1 MPDAGSH
8 SNACSTPRRRL
19 HDRACLV
26 TIQPMKSKS
35 ASRAG
40 LFEDLG
46 RLTLRVGFG
55 VLIMFHGMYKVR
67 NGVGAIQ
74 ASLVAE
80 GLPPVLAYGVYMG
93 ELVAPSLI
101 ILGAF
106 TRPAAMV
113 LAFTMLTAM
122 YLMCA
127 DQFGALTGRGGWG
140 VVAA

>member
-1 MPDAGSH
+1 
-8 SNACSTPRRRL
+8 
-19 HDRACLV
+19 
-26 TIQPMKSKS
+26 MKSKS

-55 VLIMFHGMYKVR
+55 VLIMFHGVYKVR

-74 ASLVAE
+74 ASLLAE

-113 LAFTMLTAM
+113 LALTMLTAM
-122 YLMCA
+122 YLMYA

-140 VVAA
+140 VELPAVYLLAAIAIALLGPGRFSVGKRGGLLN